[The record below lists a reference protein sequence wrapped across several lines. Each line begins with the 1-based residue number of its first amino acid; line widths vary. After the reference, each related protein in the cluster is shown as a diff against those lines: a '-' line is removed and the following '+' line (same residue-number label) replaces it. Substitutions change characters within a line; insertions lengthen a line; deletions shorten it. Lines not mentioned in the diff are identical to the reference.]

1 MKSPRIT
8 LCLLAIFI
16 VTGFAAVAHARQD
29 YPTKPITLLIP
40 YPPGTGNNIVG
51 RLVGN
56 KVSEY
61 VGQRVMAENRAGYSN
76 VVCIAGPGGHA
87 TQRGESVKRQCRE
100 SADAE
105 RCTRRVDESGR
116 RAGVRLAF
124 GYADVEQAAEGSG
137 DQAAV
142 VTLALPISGGQRPPA
157 CHRRIVA

>member
-40 YPPGTGNNIVG
+40 YPPGTGNDIVG

-61 VGQRVMAENRAGYSN
+61 VGQRVVAENRAGYSN

-100 SADAE
+100 SVDAE

-116 RAGVRLAF
+116 RAGVRFACGPGCF
-124 GYADVEQAAEGSG
+124 SQGRYGDVEQAPEGSG

-142 VTLALPISGGQRPPA
+142 VTLALPTSGG
-157 CHRRIVA
+157 